1 MNLSGQETGYY
12 RFATIWN
19 DRIVFACEDDLWEVP
34 ASGGS
39 AKRLSSGRGEFSL
52 PRISPDGSMI
62 AFVGREEGHPEV
74 FTIPSGG
81 GVPRRLTYLGAD
93 ILNVVGWSSDGKD
106 IHFVADARSAFF
118 RESDGFA
125 ISHEGG
131 APREFRW
138 GQVNTFMIDADDRTV
153 IGRNAIDPARW
164 KRYRGGTAGDL
175 WIDPDGK
182 GKFRRLISVSG
193 NPVWPMLIGARVYF
207 LSDHEGIGNIYS
219 CKLDGKDLRKHTHH
233 TQYYVRFPSTDG
245 RKIAYT
251 AGGDIFVFDPRS
263 DKETRLTVRTPAST
277 YQVQRKFVDARDYT
291 EHFSPHPDGHS
302 VALISRGRVLSM
314 GNWEGPVIQ
323 HGEGSRTRYRLV
335 EWAPSGDRF
344 YVINDLDGYERVEL
358 HYADQRKEPEFVSN
372 ADIGRVISLK
382 VSPTG
387 DRIALSNHR
396 HELGVL
402 TIQTK
407 KYAVIDR
414 SPADRISGFNWSPD
428 GRWLAYGWAP
438 HSESS
443 IIRIANVETK
453 KVNDVT
459 EHVRNDGS
467 PVFDPEGK
475 YLYFLGT
482 REFYPVFDSILFDY
496 GFPRAVKPYLVTLR
510 KDVPSPFLAEPKPV
524 VSRKRSSSSAQ
535 SESEE
540 EKGGTGDKRA
550 YKKMA
555 KQALS
560 AAYKDMVKKLEKD
573 GKFSKE
579 NGAPKAPKKIEIDF
593 DDINSRILAFPVSEG
608 RYSQIVAAEG
618 RALFTLYPIKG
629 IKPNFNWYREDNAG
643 GTLMAYDFEENRS
656 GNLQKDVGPI
666 VLAFDNQTL
675 FYKSN
680 RSIRAVDALE
690 KLSADGREPTAPSGT
705 SRKSGWIDIARA
717 QVLVSPQEEWTQ
729 MYNEAW
735 RLQKEQFWDEKMSAI
750 DWDLVHDR
758 YARLLPRIRTRS
770 EVSDLIWEMQG
781 ELGTSHAYEFGGD
794 HRRSP
799 WYHQGYLGAD
809 LSWEPKRKGYK
820 IDRIIRGDSWDP
832 DVASPLARPG
842 LNVEEGDVIVAVNG
856 NAVGKEISIDELL
869 LNQAGNEISLTIVD
883 KKKKS
888 RTVTVKT
895 LSTERALRYRDWVNT
910 NRAYIR
916 EKTKGRIGYLHIPD
930 MGPWGFAEFHR
941 GYLAEVNKEGLI
953 VDVRYNRGGHVS
965 PLLLEKLLR
974 KRVGYDISR
983 WGPPQPYP
991 PESLGGP
998 VVTVTNQFAGS
1009 DGDIFSHCFKLYKL
1023 GPLVGKR
1030 TWGGVIGIWP
1040 RHRLVDG
1047 TITTQPEFSF
1057 WFSDVGWGVEN
1068 YGTDPDYDVDITPH
1082 EFLAQKDPQVDKAIE
1097 LVLKSLKEKP
1107 VKLPDFTVRPNLMLP
1122 GDTRKA
1128 TGSKKPSS
1136 RDKAAKAAGRAKPA
1150 SRKVTTSRKATTSR
1164 RLAATSTNGRK
1175 PVKTGRT
1182 STATRSTKQT
1192 RATKLVAATK
1202 PRSKKV
1208 AASSKRKP
1216 VAAGRRG
1223 G

>member
-34 ASGGS
+34 SVGGS

-93 ILNVVGWSSDGKD
+93 ILNVVGWSADGKD

-125 ISHEGG
+125 ISREGG

-138 GQVNTFMIDADDRTV
+138 GQVNTFMVDESDRVV

-182 GKFRRLISVSG
+182 GRFRRLVSLPG
-193 NPVWPMLIGARVYF
+193 NPVWPMLVGERVYF

-219 CKLDGKDLRKHTHH
+219 CKPDGKDLRKHTHH

-263 DKETRLTVRTPAST
+263 EKETRLTVRTPAST

-344 YVINDLDGYERVEL
+344 YVINDQDGYERVEL
-358 HYADQRKEPEFVSN
+358 HYADQRKEPEFVSS
-372 ADIGRVISLK
+372 ADIGRVVSLK

-387 DRIALSNHR
+387 DRIAVSNHR

-402 TIQTK
+402 TLQTK
-407 KYAVIDR
+407 KYAVLDR
-414 SPADRISGFNWSPD
+414 SPADRITGFSWSPD

-459 EHVRNDGS
+459 DHVRYDGS
-467 PVFDPEGK
+467 PVFDPDGK
-475 YLYFLGT
+475 YLYFLGA
-482 REFYPVFDSILFDY
+482 REFYPVFDSIQFDY
-496 GFPRAVKPYLVTLR
+496 GFPRAMKPYLVTLR
-510 KDVPSPFLAEPKPV
+510 RDVASPFLAEPKPV
-524 VSRKRSSSSAQ
+524 VSRKRSAASAQ
-535 SESEE
+535 TGSKDE
-540 EKGGTGDKRA
+540 EKGESGDKRA
-550 YKKMA
+550 YKRMA

-560 AAYKDMVKKLEKD
+560 DAYKDMIKKLEKE
-573 GKFSKE
+573 GKFSRE
-579 NGAPKAPKKIEIDF
+579 NGASKGPKKVEIDF
-593 DDINSRILAFPVSEG
+593 DGISNRILAFPVSEG
-608 RYSQIVAAEG
+608 RYGQILAAEG
-618 RALFTLYPIKG
+618 RALFTLFPVKG
-629 IKPNFNWYREDNAG
+629 IKPNFNWYRDDSSG
-643 GTLMAYDFEENRS
+643 GTLMAYDFEDNRS
-656 GNLQKDVGPI
+656 GSLQKDVGSI
-666 VLAFDNQTL
+666 VIAFDNQTL

-690 KLSADGREPTAPSGT
+690 KLSADGREPSAPSGT

-717 QVLVSPQEEWTQ
+717 HVLVSPQEEWAQ

-735 RLQKEQFWDEKMSAI
+735 RLQKEQFWDEKMSEI

-758 YARLLPRIRTRS
+758 YARLLPRVRTRS

-842 LNVEEGDVIVAVNG
+842 LNVEEGDVIVAING

-869 LNQAGNEISLTIVD
+869 LNQAGNEISLTIFD

-895 LSTERALRYRDWVNT
+895 LSSERALRYRDWVNT
-910 NRAYIR
+910 NRAYVK

-991 PESLGGP
+991 PESLAGP
-998 VVTVTNQFAGS
+998 VVAITNQFAGS

-1068 YGTDPDYDVDITPH
+1068 YGTDPDYDIDITPD
-1082 EFLAQKDPQVDKAIE
+1082 EFLALKDPQMDKSIE

-1107 VKLPDFTVRPNLMLP
+1107 VKLPDFTTRPNLMLP
-1122 GDTRKA
+1122 GETRKVA
-1128 TGSKKPSS
+1128 KSKSKSSGRKAVRAETRSS
-1136 RDKAAKAAGRAKPA
+1136 RVKTTARSQKVAPTGKSKPA
-1150 SRKVTTSRKATTSR
+1150 
-1164 RLAATSTNGRK
+1164 
-1175 PVKTGRT
+1175 
-1182 STATRSTKQT
+1182 TASSNR
-1192 RATKLVAATK
+1192 KLVAATGK
-1202 PRSKKV
+1202 RKQAP
-1208 AASSKRKP
+1208 ASSKRKL
-1216 VAAGRRG
+1216 VAASTKRKPVVTRRRG
-1223 G
+1223 V